1 MYSLQICTI
10 AQPRGFAD
18 TIFFSSLF
26 AGALWY
32 LNCCV
37 ELVCRESVSQKLP
50 LKSWDKIRKKE
61 RTVNLDSFTSPKG
74 LCRGIR

>member
-10 AQPRGFAD
+10 AQPGGFAD

-26 AGALWY
+26 AGALSY

-37 ELVCRESVSQKLP
+37 ELVCRESVSQKPP
-50 LKSWDKIRKKE
+50 LKSWDKMREKE
-61 RTVNLDSFTSPKG
+61 RTVNQASFTGPKG
-74 LCRGIR
+74 L